1 MEIVEEQRGIIYHLR
16 RCSHQKAADEIETL
30 NARIKELEDGSCRY
44 NCRKRKEYCQSFAYY
59 LYKNRQSL
67 RPPTAQVLD
76 DMYDDWK
83 KDQKEWFK

>member
-1 MEIVEEQRGIIYHLR
+1 MDDKLFKELEANLKEAVV
-16 RCSHQKAADEIETL
+16 
-30 NARIKELEDGSCRY
+30 RIKELEDGSCRY